1 MYEGFY
7 QKIMWQNFLWHLGS
21 QNLADFCTS
30 WPFLLSMSDKSKN
43 CPVCSNVLKEHT
55 AQELIYCID
64 KLLKEKPSNYVS
76 PTLAKNQEALKV
88 INELIEN
95 YEINLDMY
103 MTSDQP
109 DNYFMTKQTID
120 DLEKIKRALT

>member
-1 MYEGFY
+1 M
-7 QKIMWQNFLWHLGS
+7 
-21 QNLADFCTS
+21 
-30 WPFLLSMSDKSKN
+30 PDKSKN

-55 AQELIYCID
+55 VQELIYCID
-64 KLLKEKPSNYVS
+64 KLLEEKPSNYVS

-88 INELIEN
+88 IDELLEN

-109 DNYFMTKQTID
+109 DNYFMTKQTVD
-120 DLEKIKRALT
+120 DLEKIKRVLT